1 MGANIGFFG
10 LNAIREGNGMGNTM
24 KVSTDSRGAQR
35 QEGEAS
41 GRMLMRRRDVPVFL
55 AAAAIG
61 LACAGCG
68 KKPVEV
74 RLSPLPEDA
83 VILVYA
89 AGIGTE
95 ADFFRSTAM
104 DEAMAKATKRKV
116 VSRGQAGEFTENAL
130 KRLPDVLQEADPD
143 LMVLGYGAMDLWKA
157 TDRAQLKA
165 NLGAMIDLARKQE
178 TQVVMLAL
186 PDLNKLR
193 VKPDPIFEEVAQ
205 EKQVPI
211 EAEVVQKVLKTPK
224 ERVFRYMVNDQGL
237 ETIAAGVRAL
247 CVKSGALTE

>member
-1 MGANIGFFG
+1 
-10 LNAIREGNGMGNTM
+10 MGNKT
-24 KVSTDSRGAQR
+24 KEFTGSRGALQ
-35 QEGEAS
+35 QEGEVS
-41 GRMLMRRRDVPVFL
+41 GRVQMRRRDVPVLL
-55 AAAAIG
+55 AAAVIG
-61 LACAGCG
+61 LTWTGCG
-68 KKPVEV
+68 KKPAEA
-74 RLSPLPEDA
+74 RLAPLPEDA
-83 VILVYA
+83 VILIYA

-95 ADFFRSTAM
+95 ADFFRSTPM
-104 DEAMAKATKRKV
+104 DEALAKATKRKV

-130 KRLPDVLQEADPD
+130 KRLPEVLQEVDPD